1 MRKTVH
7 LCAYPFKIKPQINR
21 NLQKHSLIECSMI
34 TTKFYLDCRA
44 SAKGKPAPLKLA
56 INKNGSSAYLPLNI
70 KLTSEQWNKQAGK
83 IINHP
88 QKTALNTFIT
98 QRKLEVD
105 AIIIDMIAKGQCKGL
120 TATDVKNLI
129 NEALNP
135 DPNKGKERLFVARL
149 IRFAERHTKNTAD
162 KYLCT
167 LRRMRD
173 FRPKEIDNLTFED
186 ITREWLTDF
195 DTFLMPT
202 NPSRNARN
210 IHFRN
215 IRAVFNDAI
224 DDGITTA
231 YPFRKFKLRPE
242 PTRKRSMPIEVL
254 RKVLFAELPEELTIY
269 RDIFKLL
276 FCLIG
281 INIVDLCNLME
292 IEDGRVNFMRAKT
305 HKPYSIKVEP
315 EALEIINRLKGENHL
330 LYMLDHYKT
339 YRTFYMRLCYGLA
352 DVKKALNAIDDGI
365 EVKELTTYWSRH
377 TWATVAASLDIPKD
391 TIAAGLGH
399 GGNTVTDIYIDFDRR
414 KVDEANRK
422 VLDWV
427 FYHKR

>member
-1 MRKTVH
+1 
-7 LCAYPFKIKPQINR
+7 
-21 NLQKHSLIECSMI
+21 MI

-44 SAKGKPAPLKLA
+44 SAKGKPSPLKLA
-56 INKNGSSAYLPLNI
+56 VNKNGSSAYLSLNI
-70 KLTSEQWNKQAGK
+70 KLTSDQWNKQVGK
-83 IINHP
+83 IVNHP
-88 QKTALNTFIT
+88 QKTMLNTFIT

-105 AIIIDMIAKGQCKGL
+105 AIIIDLMTKGKCKGL

-129 NEALNP
+129 AQVLDP
-135 DPNKGKERLFVARL
+135 DPDKGKDRLFAARL
-149 IRFAERHTKNTAD
+149 LRFADRHTKNTGD
-162 KYLCT
+162 KYRCT
-167 LRRMRD
+167 LRRMRE
-173 FRPKEIDNLTFED
+173 FAPKDIDSLSFED
-186 ITREWLTDF
+186 ITREWLTNF

-202 NPSRNARN
+202 APSRNARN

-231 YPFRKFKLRPE
+231 YPFRTFKLRPE
-242 PTRKRSMPIEVL
+242 PTRKRSMPVEVL
-254 RKVLFAELPEELTIY
+254 RKVFFTELPDELNMY

-276 FCLIG
+276 FCLVG
-281 INIVDLCNLME
+281 INIVDLCNLSE
-292 IEDGRVNFMRAKT
+292 IEDGRINFMRAKT

-315 EALEIINRLKGENHL
+315 EAMEIIERYKGDSFL
-330 LYMLDHYKT
+330 LFMLDKYKN
-339 YRTFYMRLCYGLA
+339 YRYFYMRLCHGLSK
-352 DVKKALNAIDDGI
+352 VKVALNAIDDGI

-377 TWATVAASLDIPKD
+377 SWATVAASLDIPKD

-427 FYHKR
+427 FHHKR